1 MKLLSEYI
9 DRPLRLVKKS
19 LFSFEYDL
27 LAGEEVIG
35 SIKYNLFF
43 GTSEIVKGLE
53 KRNIEFYK
61 NHFFSRQI
69 NVREEGKDIPFAN
82 YNRKMISKTGNI
94 YLPNGN
100 KLFIHFGF
108 FDVATEIRDDRG
120 NVILLLKRQG
130 AFSRTLNVLI
140 KRKSELLD
148 ENPWIIFL
156 ALYLIIRRRKRRR

>member
-27 LAGEEVIG
+27 FAGEEIIG
-35 SIKYNLFF
+35 TFNYRLLFRK
-43 GTSEIVKGLE
+43 GGDVKGLE

-61 NHFFSRQI
+61 DYFWSREI
-69 NVREEGKDIPFAN
+69 KVREEGKDIPFAN
-82 YNRKMISKTGNI
+82 YIRDFINRTGNVF
-94 YLPNGN
+94 LPNGT
-100 KLFIHFGF
+100 KLIIHFGF
-108 FDVATEIRDDRG
+108 FDVATEINDDKG
-120 NVILLLKRQG
+120 NIILLLKRQG
-130 AFSRTLNVLI
+130 AFSRTLNVII